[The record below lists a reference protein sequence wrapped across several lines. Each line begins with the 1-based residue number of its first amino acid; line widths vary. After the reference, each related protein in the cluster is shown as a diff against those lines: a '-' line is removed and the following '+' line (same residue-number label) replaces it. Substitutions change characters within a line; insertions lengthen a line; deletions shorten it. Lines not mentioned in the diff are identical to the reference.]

1 MVGAG
6 ALAPCHFHFRP
17 QLTRVFDP
25 IITRAAGYEASTD
38 GLALTIRRD
47 NGVVVG
53 EGQMALGAGGFWI
66 GGYEGKLDDEV
77 RKAVEALIVEHYDD
91 IIARRLV
98 MSGGAA
104 VA

>member
-1 MVGAG
+1 MPEQG
-6 ALAPCHFHFRP
+6 PCHFPGRTH
-17 QLTRVFDP
+17 LNLVFDP
-25 IITRAAGYEASTD
+25 IIVKAGGYEASTD

-53 EGQMALGAGGFWI
+53 EGQVALGASGFWI

-77 RKAVEALIVEHYDD
+77 RKAVEALIAEHYDD
-91 IIARRLV
+91 IVARRIVL
-98 MSGGAA
+98 SGGAA